1 VSVSCLLSDYELQRY
16 GVLDSRKPSGDLQT
30 RDKRRGSHKDR
41 SAIGNGRNLWSKSEN
56 RGSRPG
62 HGGPIAYK
70 RPWSWTRNCRHGPQ
84 SCRRTH
90 LDMGF
95 PVRVQWPRPS
105 VICWLFVRLLAS
117 FGPARLSSRVP
128 ALRRKWRVQSRE
140 LRRPGLL

>member
-1 VSVSCLLSDYELQRY
+1 MRKKKNIEKKKTKNPHRHKTAARRSAKNRPIRYQVSVSCLLSDYELQRY

-70 RPWSWTRNCRHGPQ
+70 RPWSWTRNC
-84 SCRRTH
+84 
-90 LDMGF
+90 
-95 PVRVQWPRPS
+95 
-105 VICWLFVRLLAS
+105 
-117 FGPARLSSRVP
+117 
-128 ALRRKWRVQSRE
+128 
-140 LRRPGLL
+140 